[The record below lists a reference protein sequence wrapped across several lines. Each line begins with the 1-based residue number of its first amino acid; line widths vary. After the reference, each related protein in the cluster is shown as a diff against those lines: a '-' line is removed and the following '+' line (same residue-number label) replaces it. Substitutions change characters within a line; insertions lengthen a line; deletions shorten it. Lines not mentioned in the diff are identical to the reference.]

1 MSNRS
6 ADATILGYRYQFD
19 YSIKKILEQTDNL
32 SEIELEG
39 LEDIDILTQDITHLH
54 QCKYYS
60 GTEYNPSV
68 IKQAITSMFNHFQA
82 NKDGNF
88 RYYLYGHFKNG
99 ADKFSNDIEY
109 LKNRLLDTSLIDED
123 EIKDFHF
130 RLNINV
136 NADEFTQQ
144 EESIIELL
152 TGHFPRYENTEFIK
166 SVYLANSRNIIIE
179 KCSNRNNR
187 KITKKQF
194 LEQLISSETIIRNN
208 ILLINNNNYI
218 ALIKK
223 NIKNLLKLSG
233 TSNKNPATRFI
244 ILDINDRELDAFG
257 ISIFNNLLMKLHSKF
272 SSTKCTRETE
282 YFYPYFIFV
291 NLTPEKIIELK
302 QDLYLNNKFVID
314 GILFNGMQDEDRAK
328 NLTDERFNNDNF
340 RPFRILTSI
349 EDIRKICD
357 RIQQTDIKLKKIQL
371 LDFYRNKINIESSNY
386 QNVST
391 FYFQQSSID
400 MLQEII
406 ND

>member
-19 YSIKKILEQTDNL
+19 YSIKQILEQTDNL

-60 GTEYNPSV
+60 GTKYNPSV

-123 EIKDFHF
+123 EIKNFHS

-136 NADEFTQQ
+136 NADEFLQQ
-144 EESIIELL
+144 EESIIKLL
-152 TGHFPRYENTEFIK
+152 TSHFPRYENTEFIK
-166 SVYLANSRNIIIE
+166 FVYLSNSRNIIIE
-179 KCSNRNNR
+179 KCSNKNNR
-187 KITKKQF
+187 RITKKQF
-194 LEQLISSETIIRNN
+194 VEQLKSSETIIRNN
-208 ILLINNNNYI
+208 IFLINKQDYI
-218 ALIKK
+218 TAIKR
-223 NIKNLLKLSG
+223 NIKNLLELSG

-244 ILDINDRELDAFG
+244 ILDINDGELDTFG
-257 ISIFNNLLMKLHSKF
+257 ISNFNNFLMKLHSKF
-272 SSTKCTRETE
+272 SSAECRRRTE
-282 YFYPYFIFV
+282 NFYPYFIFV
-291 NLTPEKIIELK
+291 NLTPKKIIELK
-302 QDLYLNNKFVID
+302 QNLYLNNQFVMD
-314 GILFNGMQDEDRAK
+314 GVLFNGMKDEDRAR
-328 NLTDERFNNDNF
+328 NLTDERFNNDHF

-349 EDIRKICD
+349 EDIRKICN

-371 LDFYRNKINIESSNY
+371 LDFYRNQMNIESSNY

-391 FYFQQSSID
+391 FYFQQNSID